1 MSDEI
6 TAEEIAKHYTA
17 MGHSVDL
24 LNAGKP
30 EGMEDDDWT
39 DTVSRNVEH
48 LEQMLA
54 KDYWTDEDMAA
65 VNKAIADNK

>member
-1 MSDEI
+1 
-6 TAEEIAKHYTA
+6 

-30 EGMEDDDWT
+30 FAMDDDMWNQIK
-39 DTVSRNVEH
+39 SSNVAH
-48 LEQMLA
+48 LELMVA

>member
-1 MSDEI
+1 MSDEM
-6 TAEEIAKHYTA
+6 TAEEIAAHYTA

-30 EGMEDDDWT
+30 EGMEADEWT

-48 LEQMLA
+48 LKLMKA
-54 KDYWTDEDMAA
+54 RDYWTSEDMTA
-65 VNKAIADNK
+65 VDKAIADNE

>member
-6 TAEEIAKHYTA
+6 TKEEIAAHYTA

-24 LNAGKP
+24 LDAGKP
-30 EGMEDDDWT
+30 DDMEADDWT
-39 DTVSRNVEH
+39 ATKARNVEH
-48 LEQMLA
+48 LELMVA
-54 KDYWTDEDMAA
+54 KDYWTDEDMTA